1 MRFGYSE
8 EQRQLGETARRLFER
23 QFRAEVVRR
32 FADGGPLD
40 PAWTR
45 EMSEAGLFGICAP
58 AEVGGLG
65 LGVVDA
71 IPLLTEAG
79 RHLVP
84 YPLVESIVASRL
96 LAGWQDGLA
105 AAVIEGRTIVAIAWD
120 AEIAATPEGQG
131 ASGILPAVGWAQHAS
146 HLLVRQGD
154 DLLLVDLAGRGVRC
168 EVLGSLDLGCRM
180 ARLVLDDANAVRL
193 PGATPA
199 LLRHGALLITADML
213 GAAEAVFEQTVAYLK
228 QRRQFGQLIGA
239 FQALKHIAADDAT
252 RVESMRVALQ
262 YAAWAVDA
270 GTPDADIA
278 VSIAKSYAADAARTV
293 VADAV
298 QLHGGIA
305 YTWDFG
311 LHLPLRRIHRCAA
324 MCGGAEVHREAIA
337 AALIDSRVPHHPAR
351 AA

>member
-96 LAGWQDGLA
+96 LAGWQDQGLQLTSTGEYFA
-105 AAVIEGRTIVAIAWD
+105 SLAGQPLPLH
-120 AEIAATPEGQG
+120 EIAVGEVPGRSGTLALQG
-131 ASGILPAVGWAQHAS
+131 
-146 HLLVRQGD
+146 
-154 DLLLVDLAGRGVRC
+154 
-168 EVLGSLDLGCRM
+168 
-180 ARLVLDDANAVRL
+180 
-193 PGATPA
+193 PA
-199 LLRHGALLITADML
+199 L
-213 GAAEAVFEQTVAYLK
+213 
-228 QRRQFGQLIGA
+228 
-239 FQALKHIAADDAT
+239 AT
-252 RVESMRVALQ
+252 
-262 YAAWAVDA
+262 
-270 GTPDADIA
+270 
-278 VSIAKSYAADAARTV
+278 
-293 VADAV
+293 
-298 QLHGGIA
+298 
-305 YTWDFG
+305 
-311 LHLPLRRIHRCAA
+311 
-324 MCGGAEVHREAIA
+324 
-337 AALIDSRVPHHPAR
+337 
-351 AA
+351 